1 MFSKFFCGQNESTLA
16 ALEVQWR
23 MEYTRAQRKFQ
34 AKKVAEQKRGHAQ
47 LGHLNLNVLND
58 GKSVDLSELARK
70 VATTRAGQ
78 RAHKSVAKSI
88 DQNNENKDPEV
99 IL

>member
-1 MFSKFFCGQNESTLA
+1 MFSKFFCGQNEKTLA

-34 AKKVAEQKRGHAQ
+34 AKKAAEQKRGRAQ

-78 RAHKSVAKSI
+78 RAHKSAAKSV
-88 DQNNENKDPEV
+88 DQNNEKKDPEV

>member
-1 MFSKFFCGQNESTLA
+1 
-16 ALEVQWR
+16 